1 MHIRR
6 ICRRCRPERIF
17 TSPERISIVIAER
30 EGGSGGVRTLAKFAV
45 PINGRF
51 SSGEGV
57 SAVFMFAK
65 VKQSDEDVTSIDA
78 SIYGE
83 KICV

>member
-1 MHIRR
+1 M
-6 ICRRCRPERIF
+6 
-17 TSPERISIVIAER
+17 
-30 EGGSGGVRTLAKFAV
+30 RTLAKFAV
-45 PINGRF
+45 PINGRC